1 MTRLDEPTSS
11 DPWIKEKDEKEKLKE
26 EIREEVVGKMKRK
39 KRKKFLTC
47 CLLELLFILLILGLV
62 ATAIAKTGL
71 VDVPVFSK
79 IFYKPPTPQRVVTV
93 TPEEVKNFSADITN
107 KLEQEVKSQIKPGVT
122 GQEVE
127 ISLEFTEKELT
138 ALLRNLTAN
147 GDLPFGNSQISIT
160 PEGLEIFGEINE
172 PKKTYLSVNLKP
184 EIKDGDLKIKIKKI
198 KIGTLPLPAIFGN
211 FLVEK
216 FLNTQLDEVR
226 DEIAKIGKLENI
238 KLDEGKITLQGM
250 ADVLVFTE

>member
-26 EIREEVVGKMKRK
+26 EIREEVVGKIKKK
-39 KRKKFLTC
+39 KRKKFFTC
-47 CLLELLFILLILGLV
+47 CLLELLFLILILGLV
-62 ATAIAKTGL
+62 TTAIAKTGL

-79 IFYKPPTPQRVVTV
+79 IFYKLPVPQRVVTV
-93 TPEEVKNFSADITN
+93 TPEEIKNFSADVTK
-107 KLEQEVKSQIKPGVT
+107 KLEQEVASQIKPGVT
-122 GQEVE
+122 GQKVE

-138 ALLRNLTAN
+138 ALLQNLTTN
-147 GDLPFGNSQISIT
+147 GDSPFKNSQISVT

-172 PKKTYLSVNLKP
+172 PKKTYLTVNLKP
-184 EIKDGDLKIKIKKI
+184 EIRDGDLKIKIKKI

-216 FLNTQLDEVR
+216 FLNAQLNEIR
-226 DEIAKIGKLENI
+226 DEIGKAGELKNI
-238 KLDEGKITLQGM
+238 SLDEGKITLRGL
-250 ADVLVFTE
+250 ADILVFTE